1 MRVVIAVGSRAAAEE
16 GAGGSQGM
24 AVQQE
29 GLLGIHL
36 VLEWP
41 GTTCRACC
49 TARKR
54 RGCSP

>member
-1 MRVVIAVGSRAAAEE
+1 MVIAVGSRAAAEE
-16 GAGGSQGM
+16 GAGGSQGT

-29 GLLGIHL
+29 GRLGSHL

-41 GTTCRACC
+41 GMTCRACC
-49 TARKR
+49 TAHKH